1 MSSAADLTQ
10 PTGSAAAAT
19 LQPTALLASLLAE
32 RASAAPRQV
41 SSNRHMKRLAEG
53 GGEVEGWSSCGGR
66 PPPSAQCR
74 GTLAGEAG
82 MGSADD
88 RICGSAGL
96 CEALGWAF
104 KVAYLYHSPGLTVP
118 QKLTFCT

>member
-32 RASAAPRQV
+32 RCGAAPRQV
-41 SSNRHMKRLAEG
+41 SSDRHIKRLAEG

-66 PPPSAQCR
+66 PPPSAQWR

-82 MGSADD
+82 MS
-88 RICGSAGL
+88 SAGR
-96 CEALGWAF
+96 AL
-104 KVAYLYHSPGLTVP
+104 
-118 QKLTFCT
+118 

>member
-32 RASAAPRQV
+32 RCGAAPRQV
-41 SSNRHMKRLAEG
+41 SSDRHIKRLAEG

-66 PPPSAQCR
+66 PPPSAQGR
-74 GTLAGEAG
+74 GRLAGETSD
-82 MGSADD
+82 GS
-88 RICGSAGL
+88 GN
-96 CEALGWAF
+96 EWAF
-104 KVAYLYHSPGLTVP
+104 IRFLRGFLRAWGGPLTQP
-118 QKLTFCT
+118 FHTSRWQRCE

>member
-32 RASAAPRQV
+32 RCGAVPRQV
-41 SSNRHMKRLAEG
+41 SSDRHIKRLAEG

-66 PPPSAQCR
+66 PPPRAQGR
-74 GTLAGEAG
+74 GRLAVETSV
-82 MGSADD
+82 GSGRRVGPLAQDE
-88 RICGSAGL
+88 RGRGVGL
-96 CEALGWAF
+96 
-104 KVAYLYHSPGLTVP
+104 
-118 QKLTFCT
+118 